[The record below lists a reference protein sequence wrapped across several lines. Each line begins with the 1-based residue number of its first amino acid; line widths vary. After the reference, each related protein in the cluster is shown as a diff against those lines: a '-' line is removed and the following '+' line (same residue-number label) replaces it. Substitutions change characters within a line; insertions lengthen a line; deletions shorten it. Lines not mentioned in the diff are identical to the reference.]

1 MPGPSRQNGAPRPT
15 SLAPTSSSV
24 TPTPQQQSS
33 RKRASHSVTASSHP
47 DEQQQQQQQ
56 LQQQPP
62 YRDIYSHPAA
72 AQYAASHPRRAIP
85 KFGPYLLLQ
94 TLGEGEF
101 GKVKLGLHTNWA
113 EEVAVKLIKRHN
125 IDSAVRMSKVEREI
139 EVLRMLKHPNIVRLY
154 DVIET
159 DKYIGI
165 ILDYASGGE
174 LFDHILAHRYLK
186 EKDACRLF
194 AQLISGVWYIHQRKI
209 VHRDLKLENLLLD
222 RNRNVIITDFGFA
235 NRFEHRSDDLMQTS
249 CGSPCYAA
257 PELVISEGSYVG
269 SAVDIW
275 SCGVILYAMLAGYL
289 PFDDDPANPDGDN
302 INLLYKYIVNTPLS
316 FPDYISPEAR
326 DLLSIMLQPDPQR
339 RADLSNVMQHAWLS
353 PYAYL
358 FDKTVDELETSA
370 LEMHKAKRQ
379 AYQRQMRNADHSKV
393 SRPQNP
399 KNDVFPHA
407 SVAVPS
413 RSHAHAAEDQ
423 TLYETSADLAAASQ
437 AQAQSRRG
445 YNSTIV
451 MPTQPSGYA
460 DDDPF
465 AMSPADVVPAIPS
478 VIPVEQQQKQQQQSP
493 QQARSGSRKD
503 ALPSIPSPAPAPA
516 PVVNGTGSV
525 RSKAASGMRHT
536 IQVEYGQP
544 EPPATLPP
552 QPSRRD
558 ATPKKE
564 PKPTQDQKPSPPPPY
579 HLPSQLQTPQ
589 QRRPS
594 LTGPRPPPSTSSS
607 PVALPPLQTPNNPP
621 LVTVNTASPP
631 STPHT
636 QTEEQAFYGTAGS
649 NSSRKGKHNRGLSI
663 DKMGLG
669 KFFGGPTT
677 PSAEGAQGQS
687 PATPAPTPMRAPSES
702 SAANSIYT
710 TISKISGSTTSRR
723 PSTLQVA
730 PSTSPSSVSPTVEA
744 AASSSTTTT
753 QTSLLSPP
761 TDSSSAKKNRR
772 STLSVMVEPIART
785 IKARPGRSSARAGPE
800 TPSREREKSREPRT
814 ALPTSTSER
823 DAMLAAGV
831 DSSGSGRVPRAP
843 GNLGH
848 DMPASTSKARKVM
861 QWFRSRSKGRGLD
874 DEAESTNVPLGAGVS
889 RSRKPSARDAFASPA
904 NVSSSSVNATGPQV
918 FPTAGGVEEYVP
930 SRMGP
935 PHPKRTVSTGAD
947 GAPAAA
953 PIMPSFAELVRRHVA
968 PPKGVIRTHHG
979 AVSQATVTSGVPIE
993 VMRHVRDV
1001 LEGMG
1006 VDVQVESE
1014 YKYRCVRAKRRRA
1027 PAVPSPTPPPAG
1039 LGLGLGV
1046 REPGGS
1052 TGLGLAA
1059 FTLIGSAASNGVD
1072 KRGLPVPSQQSSSS
1086 FGGAT
1091 GGMLKGLLMRRQS
1104 SQVSGMAGSAA
1115 DAAEASPEIMSSSP
1129 GGLTPIVGG
1138 TGEVM
1143 MHEPVYGDPTHDQ
1156 GDEVRFYVELTKLDG
1171 LKDTYSIDIRRL
1183 KGNLRSYKFLYDY
1196 ITHHLDLQR

>member
-1 MPGPSRQNGAPRPT
+1 
-15 SLAPTSSSV
+15 
-24 TPTPQQQSS
+24 
-33 RKRASHSVTASSHP
+33 
-47 DEQQQQQQQ
+47 
-56 LQQQPP
+56 
-62 YRDIYSHPAA
+62 
-72 AQYAASHPRRAIP
+72 
-85 KFGPYLLLQ
+85 
-94 TLGEGEF
+94 
-101 GKVKLGLHTNWA
+101 
-113 EEVAVKLIKRHN
+113 
-125 IDSAVRMSKVEREI
+125 
-139 EVLRMLKHPNIVRLY
+139 MLKHPNIVRLY

-339 RADLSNVMQHAWLS
+339 RADLSLVMQHAWLC
-353 PYAYL
+353 PYAY
-358 FDKTVDELETSA
+358 FFEKTVDDLEASA
-370 LEMHKAKRQ
+370 IEMHKAKRQ
-379 AYQRQMRNADHSKV
+379 AYQRQMRNAAQASADHNKAP
-393 SRPQNP
+393 RPQNA

-407 SVAVPS
+407 SVAVSS

-437 AQAQSRRG
+437 AQAQAQRRG

-451 MPTQPSGYA
+451 MPTQPSGYT

-465 AMSPADVVPAIPS
+465 AMSPADVVPPSIPIPS
-478 VIPVEQQQKQQQQSP
+478 VIVAEQQQQSP

-503 ALPSIPSPAPAPA
+503 ALPPIPSPAPAPA

-544 EPPATLPP
+544 EPPAALPP

-564 PKPTQDQKPSPPPPY
+564 PKPTQDQQPSTPPY
-579 HLPSQLQTPQ
+579 HMPSQLQTPQ

-594 LTGPRPPPSTSSS
+594 VTGPRPPPSTSTSSS
-607 PVALPPLQTPNNPP
+607 PVALPPFQTPTKIEPP

-631 STPHT
+631 STPHA
-636 QTEEQAFYGTAGS
+636 QTEEKAFYGTAGS

-687 PATPAPTPMRAPSES
+687 PATPAPAPMRAPSES

-730 PSTSPSSVSPTVEA
+730 PSTSPSSVSPTVE

-800 TPSREREKSREPRT
+800 TPSREREKESSREPRM

-831 DSSGSGRVPRAP
+831 DGSGSGRVPRAP
-843 GNLGH
+843 GNIGH
-848 DMPASTSKARKVM
+848 GMPASTSKARKVM

-874 DEAESTNVPLGAGVS
+874 DEAETTNVPLGVGGS
-889 RSRKPSARDAFASPA
+889 RSRKPSVRDAFASVA
-904 NVSSSSVNATGPQV
+904 NVSSSSVNAPGPQV
-918 FPTAGGVEEYVP
+918 FPTTGGVEEYVP

-935 PHPKRTVSTGAD
+935 PHPKRTASTGAE

-979 AVSQATVTSGVPIE
+979 AVSQATVTTGVPIE

-1027 PAVPSPTPPPAG
+1027 PAVPSATPPPAG
-1039 LGLGLGV
+1039 LGLGLGM
-1046 REPGGS
+1046 REPSGS

-1059 FTLIGSAASNGVD
+1059 FTLIGSAASNGV
-1072 KRGLPVPSQQSSSS
+1072 RVTPYL
-1086 FGGAT
+1086 FFWIILIAEHWNT
-1091 GGMLKGLLMRRQS
+1091 GG
-1104 SQVSGMAGSAA
+1104 
-1115 DAAEASPEIMSSSP
+1115 
-1129 GGLTPIVGG
+1129 
-1138 TGEVM
+1138 
-1143 MHEPVYGDPTHDQ
+1143 
-1156 GDEVRFYVELTKLDG
+1156 
-1171 LKDTYSIDIRRL
+1171 
-1183 KGNLRSYKFLYDY
+1183 
-1196 ITHHLDLQR
+1196 